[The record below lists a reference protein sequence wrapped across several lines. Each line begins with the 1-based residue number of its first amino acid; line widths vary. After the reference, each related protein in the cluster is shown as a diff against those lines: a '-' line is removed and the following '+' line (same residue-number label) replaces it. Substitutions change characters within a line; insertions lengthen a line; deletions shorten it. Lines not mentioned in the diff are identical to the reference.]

1 MKAVVQ
7 RVNYAQ
13 MIINEKEYSSIN
25 TGFLVLLG
33 VAEGDTDKDMEALC
47 DKIAKMRVFTDENG
61 KMNLSLSALSERGTE
76 TAVMVVSN
84 FTLCGNCSHGNRPEF
99 TGAAA
104 PDEANRLYEAFVER
118 MRNVHSLRVETGIF
132 GAHMHVKIENNGPVT
147 LVIDSNDLRKK

>member
-13 MIINEKEYSSIN
+13 MIIDEKEYSSIGI
-25 TGFLVLLG
+25 GFLVLLG
-33 VAEGDTDKDMEALC
+33 VAEGDTDKDMEVLC
-47 DKIAKMRVFTDENG
+47 DKIAKLRIFTDEND
-61 KMNLSLSALSERGTE
+61 KMNLSLSQLAERGVD

-99 TGAAA
+99 FGAAA

-118 MRNVHSLRVETGIF
+118 MKIVHGLRVETGVF
-132 GAHMHVKIENNGPVT
+132 GEHMHVRIENNGPVT
-147 LVIDSNDLRKK
+147 LVIDSSELKKR

>member
-13 MIINEKEYSSIN
+13 MIIDEKEYSSIN

-47 DKIAKMRVFTDENG
+47 DKIAKLRIFTDEND
-61 KMNLSLSALSERGTE
+61 KMNLSLEQLSERGTE

-99 TGAAA
+99 TRAAA
-104 PDEANRLYEAFVER
+104 PDEANRLYEAFVQR
-118 MRNVHSLRVETGIF
+118 LRTAHGLRVETGVF
-132 GAHMHVKIENNGPVT
+132 GAHMHVRIENNGPVT
-147 LVIDSNDLRKK
+147 LVIDSNDLKKK

>member
-13 MIINEKEYSSIN
+13 MIIDGKESSSIE

-33 VAEGDTDKDMEALC
+33 VADGDTEKDMELLC
-47 DKIAKMRVFTDENG
+47 DKIAKLRIFTDEND
-61 KMNLSLSALSERGTE
+61 KMNLSLTQLSEKGTD

-99 TGAAA
+99 FGAAV
-104 PDEANRLYEAFVER
+104 PDAANRLYEAFVSR
-118 MRNVHSLRVETGIF
+118 MREVHGIRTETGVF
-132 GAHMHVKIENNGPVT
+132 GAHMHVRIENNGPVT
-147 LVIDSNDLRKK
+147 LVIDSCDLKKK